1 MKRILSDYYKHY
13 LNVIISNI
21 LLLVLITIMYIFND
35 FSFENTWDKVI
46 IAIYAVAF
54 ALGLWSLI
62 DNFITTPF
70 RLKKQLDVMT
80 ERERSDILSQYP
92 DAKCADGHR
101 YMDKHFLFFSVHRI
115 YVLRYSDIIEAELTQ
130 SRITLTVDGHKKPIN
145 MPFPAYGTNA
155 VALAFLRSKNPD
167 FKIIRKEA
175 SE

>member
-21 LLLVLITIMYIFND
+21 LLLVFISIMYIFND

-46 IAIYAVAF
+46 IVIYAVAF

-62 DNFITTPF
+62 DNFIATPF
-70 RLKKQLDVMT
+70 RLKKQLSEISEN
-80 ERERSDILSQYP
+80 ERNDILTQYP
-92 DAKCADGHR
+92 DAKCADKHR
-101 YMDKHFLFFSVHRI
+101 YLEKHFVFYYAHRI
-115 YVLRYSDIIEAELTQ
+115 YLLRYADIKAAELTH
-130 SRITLTVDGHKKPIN
+130 SHLMLTADGYKKTIH
-145 MPFPAYGTNA
+145 MPFPQYGTGA